1 MVGLGLSSFVPVDP
15 SDADEREAIQKVESD
30 EAMWAELATM
40 PPNVLKDRASHTD
53 DPETKRRL
61 LALARRGPVREQ

>member
-1 MVGLGLSSFVPVDP
+1 MATFEAP
-15 SDADEREAIQKVESD
+15 DAPDRLEREARQAVESD